1 VGVSITGLAG
11 GVLGLL
17 AFLLPRLWIG
27 IAYLKGEGAETDES
41 LREFWEF
48 AAVSL
53 VYVPAIAAALAVPP
67 AARWAVMLLVA
78 GVAQALAFPLDAAQ
92 PGVENV
98 PLLALPATLLLLLG
112 ATTSFRRWR
121 ESRGGGGG
129 LALKGGKR

>member
-1 VGVSITGLAG
+1 MAG

-41 LREFWEF
+41 LHEFWEF

-53 VYVPAIAAALAVPP
+53 IYVPAVVAALAIPP
-67 AARWAVMLLVA
+67 PARWAVMLAVA
-78 GVAQALAFPLDAAQ
+78 AITQALAFQLAAAQ
-92 PGVENV
+92 PGVQGV

-112 ATTSFRRWR
+112 AATSLRRWR
-121 ESRGGGGG
+121 ESRR
-129 LALKGGKR
+129 A

>member
-1 VGVSITGLAG
+1 MIRGMGISIT
-11 GVLGLL
+11 
-17 AFLLPRLWIG
+17 
-27 IAYLKGEGAETDES
+27 
-41 LREFWEF
+41 
-48 AAVSL
+48 VSL
-53 VYVPAIAAALAVPP
+53 VYIPAIAAALAVPP
-67 AARWAVMLLVA
+67 AVRWAVMLLVA